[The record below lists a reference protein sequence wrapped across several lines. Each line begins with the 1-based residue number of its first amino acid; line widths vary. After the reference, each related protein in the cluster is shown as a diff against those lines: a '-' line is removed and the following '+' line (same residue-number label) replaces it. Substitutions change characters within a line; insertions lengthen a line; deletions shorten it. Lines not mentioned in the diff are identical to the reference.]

1 MKTFNF
7 FVNDARINIVRTVL
21 KFILSRYYF
30 YIEIETALDIKK
42 RDLHLSF
49 KLKSDAVILA
59 FVKYTVL
66 KSTKP

>member
-30 YIEIETALDIKK
+30 NIEIETALDIKK
-42 RDLHLSF
+42 RELHLSL
-49 KLKSDAVILA
+49 KLKSVEVILA

>member
-21 KFILSRYYF
+21 KFVLSRYYF
-30 YIEIETALDIKK
+30 NIKIETALDTKK
-42 RDLHLSF
+42 RDLHLSL

>member
-30 YIEIETALDIKK
+30 NIEIETALDIKK
-42 RDLHLSF
+42 RELNLSL
-49 KLKSDAVILA
+49 KLKSVEVILA